1 MVSGKKSNSRK
12 ISPHLIG
19 TPVPPLHAASPFR
32 MSGTQKRRRGRR
44 ENHGVRKKMEFQ
56 NSSSIDYDKYVCAIN
71 NIT

>member
-1 MVSGKKSNSRK
+1 MVSGKKSNSRT

-44 ENHGVRKKMEFQ
+44 EPRGEKKKW
-56 NSSSIDYDKYVCAIN
+56 NSKIVVQLTTISMYAQ
-71 NIT
+71 